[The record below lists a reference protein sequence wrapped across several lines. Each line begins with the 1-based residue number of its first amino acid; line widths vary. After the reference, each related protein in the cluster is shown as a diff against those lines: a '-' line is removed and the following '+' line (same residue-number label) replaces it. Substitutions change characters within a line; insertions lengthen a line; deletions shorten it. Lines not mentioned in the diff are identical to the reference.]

1 LGGTRGAG
9 EDHAGRRLFRPAE
22 IVNRLWG
29 LAAAAAVMAVA
40 QGAQARPL
48 RVMALDQCADQYV
61 LALAPDADLALSPRA
76 DDPDAWLRREAAG
89 HRRLRPTLEA
99 AVGFRPDVVVRY
111 WGGEPRL
118 LSALEMRGVK
128 VVTIADATDL
138 DGVRANI
145 RTAAQ
150 ELGQVERGARLEQT
164 MQAKLNQAAA
174 PLDGP
179 RPGAVYLTSGGF
191 TSGPGTLMDAMMR
204 AAGFRNLTTT
214 PGFGVISV
222 ERIAMEPPIRFVLGF
237 FDQLRADWRGPGR
250 HPVVRRAAQ
259 GRTAAKLPA
268 AVLTCPAWFAADG
281 VEMMARGRP

>member
-1 LGGTRGAG
+1 M
-9 EDHAGRRLFRPAE
+9 
-22 IVNRLWG
+22 NRAWG
-29 LAAAAAVMAVA
+29 LAAAVAAMAVA

-118 LSALEMRGVK
+118 LNFLETRGVT
-128 VVTIADATDL
+128 VVTIADATDM

-145 RTAAQ
+145 RTAAR
-150 ELGQVERGARLEQT
+150 ELGQVERGARLERA
-164 MQAKLNQAAA
+164 MQAKLDRAAA
-174 PLDGP
+174 PDRP

-191 TSGPGTLMDAMMR
+191 TSGPGTLMDAMIR
-204 AAGFRNLTTT
+204 AAGFRNLTAA
-214 PGFGVISV
+214 PGFGAISV

-237 FDQLRADWRGPGR
+237 FDQLRADWRGAGR
-250 HPVVRRAAQ
+250 HPVVRSAAQ